1 MGCPSSE
8 RGVERVRSN
17 RRVRPLGLKRLSAW
31 ERMVAQEM
39 EVQALGLRRLSKAR
53 GKAEATRQ
61 APRATVRAC
70 LSSPEAARPG

>member
-1 MGCPSSE
+1 M
-8 RGVERVRSN
+8 RSN

-61 APRATVRAC
+61 APSATVRAAY
-70 LSSPEAARPG
+70 LPLRWVNRVRV